1 MALMAGVAAFLLGGC
16 AGNTWK
22 DYYTPTGAPATLQ
35 AAGQAGGTPVRVEHK
50 TMAELEKF
58 VQAPGERVLGESR
71 FESQYYPGTDKLIA
85 FAGTLGATKVYL
97 ANEFSR
103 TQFTQGYTS
112 MPRDVS
118 SRGVA
123 TVTNNDG
130 TRSRVVVD
138 STTTVWDSIPYSR
151 TDDLY
156 RYLAVYIGPQEP

>member
-1 MALMAGVAAFLLGGC
+1 
-16 AGNTWK
+16 
-22 DYYTPTGAPATLQ
+22 
-35 AAGQAGGTPVRVEHK
+35 
-50 TMAELEKF
+50 
-58 VQAPGERVLGESR
+58 
-71 FESQYYPGTDKLIA
+71 
-85 FAGTLGATKVYL
+85 
-97 ANEFSR
+97 
-103 TQFTQGYTS
+103 
-112 MPRDVS
+112 VS